1 MYATTEKERIN
12 QIAAYAIAAVFIYLV
27 AQVVRP
33 FLVPLAWAA
42 ALAVCFDPVY
52 QSVERRT
59 GRNAGAV
66 LTTILVA
73 LAIIVPVLAIAA
85 IFVRQASE
93 VIASLPPAD
102 AQRATAQEWLHTALQ
117 RIPGGDSIDLGGILT
132 ESLKRAA
139 ALLSEQAAGVLQN
152 TVGLVVDV
160 GITLFALFFFFR
172 DGPTVLAGVRRA
184 MPLDEDLRERLI
196 RQTSAIVTSSVRSG
210 VIVAVAQG
218 TLCGLAFWAVGL
230 PSPLFWGV
238 VTTLACV
245 LPLGAWVVW
254 VPAAMWLA
262 ASGHVGRGVI
272 LVALGAGIVSGVD
285 NVLRPLV
292 MSEDTDMNGLLL
304 LVSLLGGAAAFGSVG
319 LVAGPVVVGAAIVL
333 FEAFTKPAPR

>member
-1 MYATTEKERIN
+1 MYTTTEKNAIN
-12 QIAAYAIAAVFIYLV
+12 RAAAYAMAAVFVYLV

-42 ALAVCFDPVY
+42 ALAICFDTVY
-52 QSVERRT
+52 QRVERHT
-59 GRNAGAV
+59 GRTAGAV

-85 IFVRQASE
+85 IFVRQSSE
-93 VIASLPPAD
+93 VIASFPSAD
-102 AQRATAQEWLHTALQ
+102 AQRATAQEWLHTALR
-117 RIPGGDSIDLGGILT
+117 RIPGGDAIDLGGIVA

-139 ALLSEQAAGVLQN
+139 ALLSDQAAGVLQN
-152 TVGLVVDV
+152 TVALVVDV

-184 MPLDEDLRERLI
+184 LPLDEDLRERLI
-196 RQTSAIVTSSVRSG
+196 RQTGAIVTSSIRSS
-210 VIVAVAQG
+210 VIVDVAQG

-254 VPAAMWLA
+254 VPAAAWLA
-262 ASGHVGRGVI
+262 ATGHAGRGVI
-272 LVALGAGIVSGVD
+272 LVALGVGIVSGVD

-319 LVAGPVVVGAAIVL
+319 LVAGPVVMAAAIAL
-333 FEAFTKPAPR
+333 FEASTKPVAR